1 MKVKDIVQC
10 VEYQVEYPSI
20 NLNMAKYEKIYDMA
34 IIVIYTMEIK
44 SGYIVKKIGK
54 TTRKGTK
61 VTYKVIESEEEIKK
75 YIKKVNKIIEEF
87 NKKYN
92 NNFSLFD

>member
-44 SGYIVKKIGK
+44 SGYIVKKIGN